1 MIAESARLYPGVHV
15 GDGVEIQDFVIVG
28 VPSKS
33 VSANAV
39 TRLGNG
45 VILRSHTVIYAGVT
59 MSRSAQTGHA
69 AQIREMTELG
79 ENVSVGSHSVI
90 EHHVRIGDGVRIHS
104 QVFVPEFSVLE
115 EAAWLG
121 PNVVLTNAR
130 FPLGRDIKNRLQGPI
145 IEAGAILC
153 ANCTILPGVR
163 IGKRAIVGAG
173 SVVVRDVEAGS
184 VVVGNPARRI
194 KGVEEL
200 RYRDGVR
207 PYENVNGQGA

>member
-1 MIAESARLYPGVHV
+1 MIAESARIHPGVRI
-15 GDGVEIQDFVIVG
+15 GEGVEIQDYVVVG
-28 VPSKS
+28 VRP
-33 VSANAV
+33 AGADPEIV
-39 TRLGNG
+39 TRLGD
-45 VILRSHTVIYAGVT
+45 VVVLRSHTVIYAGVV
-59 MSRSAQTGHA
+59 MGRGGQTGHA
-69 AQIREMTELG
+69 AQIRELTELG
-79 ENVSVGSHSVI
+79 DNVSVGSHSVI
-90 EHHVRIGDGVRIHS
+90 EHHVRIADGVRIHS

-115 EAAWLG
+115 EDAWLG

-130 FPLGRDIKNRLQGPI
+130 FPRGRDIKNRLSGAI

-173 SVVVRDVEAGS
+173 AVVVRDVEPGS

-207 PYENVNGQGA
+207 PYENAGG